1 MYEPDSGE
9 MEVLNRTPRQ
19 FRRSE
24 QEKIGYMPQLF
35 VLYPELS
42 TWENLSFTASIYG
55 QPIQRKERLMEPLE
69 LVKLEGETGKKVRDL
84 SGGMQ
89 RRLSLAATLVHDPW
103 LIFLDEATAIIDP
116 VLRRKFWDY
125 FRVIR
130 DERRTLFV
138 TTQYVAEAAYCDLVG
153 VMADGRLVVVDTPE
167 GLRRQALG
175 GELIHLHTSIYMND
189 TQLEKL
195 SEQEFVIAPEIRR
208 LDNRGIEI
216 VVDQASIAIP
226 QLLAW
231 CEEERIVVDSATEY
245 IPLFDDVF
253 VQLME
258 QNSAQDANEALFEEA
273 TGD

>member
-1 MYEPDSGE
+1 

-167 GLRRQALG
+167 GLRRRALG
-175 GELIHLHTSIYMND
+175 GELIHLHTSAYMSD
-189 TQLEKL
+189 SQLAKL
-195 SEQEFVIAPEIRR
+195 SQQDFVLSTEIRR

-216 VVDQASIAIP
+216 VIDQASIAIP

-258 QNSAQDANEALFEEA
+258 QNSAQDADKALFEEA